1 MNSFA
6 YVKEDRINRE
16 KRSWNMSRIK
26 GRNTKPEIFLRKQLY
41 ARGIRYRLHK
51 KDLPGRPDLVLS
63 KFRAVVFVHGCF
75 WHLHE
80 GCRNSKIPSTRKVF
94 WKKKLEGNRDR
105 DVANRKALL
114 EMGWRVL
121 TVWECSLHAFRHDPS
136 PFIDQ
141 VIEWLAGNSRLA
153 ETTSEGELQNGN

>member
-1 MNSFA
+1 M
-6 YVKEDRINRE
+6 DRINRE

-26 GRNTKPEIFLRKQLY
+26 GRNTKPEIFLRKLLF
-41 ARGIRYRLHK
+41 ARGIRYRLHR

-63 KFRAVVFVHGCF
+63 KFKAVVFVHGCF

-80 GCRNSKIPSTRKVF
+80 ECRNSKIPSTRKNF

-114 EMGWRVL
+114 KLGWRVL
-121 TVWECSLHAFRHDPS
+121 TVWECSLHACRHDLGPI
-136 PFIDQ
+136 IDQ
-141 VIEWLAGNSRLA
+141 IIEWLVGNSRLA
-153 ETTSEGELQNGN
+153 KTTPEGELQNGN